1 MSKECKIIE
10 DLLPLYHDGI
20 CSQESREMVE
30 AHLAQCE
37 NCCKILSQ
45 IDIELVPPSEEVSDI
60 DQLKSLAKKIMQ
72 KQKTA
77 LIKGVAF
84 TLAFLLFVFSY
95 NCILWYAQEYRFYKP
110 FTEGLTYM
118 PTEPALTE
126 DRYYYWMDDTYDA
139 TVAMPG
145 FLSRSGYV
153 SVRNT
158 ANDGQLI
165 TGIDIVPAAS
175 GKYIFHVSL
184 LCEQPDTYHLF
195 VIDSDLNLV
204 PRYYRHRPNKEQDQA
219 ELDQHRE
226 EVQALID
233 LVKEL
238 WPFLS

>member
-20 CSQESREMVE
+20 CSPESREMVE

-37 NCCKILSQ
+37 NCRKILSQ

-84 TLAFLLFVFSY
+84 TLAFLLFAFSY
-95 NCILWYAQEYRFYKP
+95 NCILWYFQEYRFYKP
-110 FTEGLTYM
+110 FTEGMTYM
-118 PTEPALTE
+118 PTEPSLTE
-126 DRYYYWMDDTYDA
+126 DRFYYRMDDTYDVS
-139 TVAMPG
+139 VAMPG

-158 ANDGQLI
+158 AEDGQLI
-165 TGIDIVPAAS
+165 TGVDIRRAAG
-175 GKYIFHVSL
+175 GKYVFHVSL
-184 LCEQPDTYHLF
+184 LCEAPDTYHLF
-195 VIDSDLNLV
+195 VVDSDLHLV
-204 PRYYRHRPNKEQDQA
+204 PRYYRNRSNKEQDQ
-219 ELDQHRE
+219 EKLEQHRE
-226 EVQALID
+226 EVQALMD
-233 LVKEL
+233 LAKKF